1 MKKTLMM
8 ILLCL
13 AMISFAFP
21 RDIFEIAK
29 KGTPE
34 EMKAAI
40 ETGADIAARAD
51 DGWTPLHIA
60 ATYNTNPEV
69 ITTLIKAGAD
79 IEARTDKGL
88 TPLHTAAAR
97 NSNPEVLLVLLK
109 LGANTKARDKGG
121 YTPWDFI
128 QRNEAYEALKN
139 TKAYW
144 ALNDA
149 RHE

>member
-1 MKKTLMM
+1 MKKALMM

-29 KGTPE
+29 DGTHE

-40 ETGADIAARAD
+40 E
-51 DGWTPLHIA
+51 
-60 ATYNTNPEV
+60 
-69 ITTLIKAGAD
+69 AGVD
-79 IEARTDKGL
+79 IEARDDFGR
-88 TPLHTAAAR
+88 TPLHLAAAL
-97 NSNPEVLLVLLK
+97 NTTPEVLLVLLK
-109 LGANTKARDKGG
+109 LGADPKARSKGG
-121 YTPWDFI
+121 YTPWDYI
-128 QRNEAYEALKN
+128 QLNEAMKN

-149 RHE
+149 RYE

>member
-21 RDIFEIAK
+21 RDIFEIAR

-40 ETGADIAARAD
+40 ETGADIAARRD
-51 DGWTPLHIA
+51 GGWTPLHDA
-60 ATYNTNPEV
+60 AMENTNPEV
-69 ITTLIKAGAD
+69 IATLIKAGAD
-79 IEARTDKGL
+79 IAARAEYGL

-97 NSNPEVLLVLLK
+97 NESPEVLLVLLK
-109 LGANTKARDKGG
+109 LGANPKARDKDGK
-121 YTPWDFI
+121 TPWDYI
-128 QRNEAYEALKN
+128 QENEALKN

-149 RHE
+149 RYE